1 MIRQLRGLR
10 SDDVLCSRPARSH
23 PAHDLTDD
31 LFYVFEKN
39 KRFCDRR
46 ERNRLFFSKK
56 SPKCFEKRI
65 KIQKFYCKVKPNRRL
80 WHHHMKTPHPNY
92 LHPKNLTR
100 KFHFSNDFVQIF
112 DAKQYFWHDFRSL
125 A

>member
-1 MIRQLRGLR
+1 MKKQDFLQRMIRQLRGLR

-46 ERNRLFFSKK
+46 ERNRSFFSEK
-56 SPKCFEKRI
+56 SSKCFEKRI
-65 KIQKFYCKVKPNRRL
+65 EISLKILLQGETESSSVASSHENSPSELSSSEKP
-80 WHHHMKTPHPNY
+80 Y
-92 LHPKNLTR
+92 A
-100 KFHFSNDFVQIF
+100 QISF
-112 DAKQYFWHDFRSL
+112 FKRFRTNF
-125 A
+125 